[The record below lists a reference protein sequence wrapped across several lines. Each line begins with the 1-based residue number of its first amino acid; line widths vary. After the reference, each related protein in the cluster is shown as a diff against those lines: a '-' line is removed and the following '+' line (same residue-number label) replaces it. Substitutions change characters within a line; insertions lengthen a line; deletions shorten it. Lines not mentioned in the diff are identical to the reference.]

1 MQIKKHSKMSA
12 PRSVLVH
19 YDTAAVTIVTASKS
33 SLVIGERL
41 NHTSSTRCCQ
51 RAEAD
56 PGPAQKPCIVS
67 QETEVYTTSV
77 LCTNAVEIEQSLK
90 AQKREAT
97 EGCSL

>member
-1 MQIKKHSKMSA
+1 MQNKKHSKMSA

-67 QETEVYTTSV
+67 QETEGLYDVSP
-77 LCTNAVEIEQSLK
+77 LH
-90 AQKREAT
+90 KRSRNRTVTKST
-97 EGCSL
+97 EKRSH